1 MIDTR
6 ALTAES
12 TLVLLAEA
20 MESMT
25 FVSPFPA
32 DGAPTFSASATP
44 LLRCTIGFGGGGTDG
59 ALTMVLPLALAT
71 VFAVNLL
78 DVDPDADDAAARAAD
93 CAAEIMNV
101 MCGRLLASLPP
112 AALAGIEMRLP
123 TCTPIPPDAADA
135 EVAPPPGA
143 YVLDGDGHLFW
154 IAVTG
159 LAQG

>member
-1 MIDTR
+1 MLETQT
-6 ALTAES
+6 LSAES
-12 TLVLLAEA
+12 ALGMLVEA

-32 DGAPTFSASATP
+32 DGEPTFSASAAP
-44 LLRCTIGFGGGGTDG
+44 LLRCSIGFGGSEANG

-78 DVDPDADDAAARAAD
+78 DADPDAEDAPARAAD

-101 MCGRLLASLPP
+101 MCGRLLATLPP
-112 AALAGIEMRLP
+112 AVLAGVEMRLP
-123 TCTPIPPDAADA
+123 TCTEIPSDTADA
-135 EVAPPPGA
+135 DVAPAPGA

-159 LAQG
+159 LGW